1 MRTGFRFTIILA
13 AVAFWSSPGDLL
25 RVELSD
31 EAMGS
36 TFTVV
41 LYGSDQKQLEAAA
54 DAAFDEVHRLDR
66 LLSNYQPASEW
77 SEVNRT
83 AGVRP
88 VKLSA
93 ELFQLLSDC
102 MTYSRQSDGAFDI
115 TVGPLMKVW
124 GFYKGEG
131 SLPRAADVTDALTRV
146 GHRHVRL
153 DAAARTIHFDRPGV
167 ELDPGGIGKG
177 YAVDRMVDVLKRSG
191 VHIALVSASG
201 SSIYGMGAPPT
212 EPAGWRITIRAPDD
226 PHKTAAEVVLKDMS
240 LSTSGSYEKFF
251 WVEGRTYA
259 HIIDPR
265 TGYPARGTASV
276 SVMAPRTIDSEAW
289 AKPFFI
295 NGRAWTA
302 AHKPASVRVFVC
314 DDARTQ
320 KACAWVR

>member
-131 SLPRAADVTDALTRV
+131 ALPRPADVTDALTRV

>member
-83 AGVRP
+83 AGIRP